1 MFLFHDVLCYRFR
14 LLCSFDIFTCIS
26 IIVGDRSRG
35 VRVCNVF
42 GRFWDFFVMLDV
54 IVVKYV
60 VFEALSG
67 ILVVFHHQFT
77 RFCSVFVLSFVIFL
91 VSVLIFVGFYTFS

>member
-1 MFLFHDVLCYRFR
+1 
-14 LLCSFDIFTCIS
+14 
-26 IIVGDRSRG
+26 
-35 VRVCNVF
+35 
-42 GRFWDFFVMLDV
+42 MLDV